1 MNQLLLILCIQI
13 LLPSTVVILLHS
25 SLWDVTP
32 WFVISMVSRLTLFV
46 TSRKLNSVPKPH
58 VAAYGRK
65 SLLNVRPGRRSDHD
79 RTAFTDLFFM
89 EARPFCQP
97 VGRAISLQ
105 CPNEG
110 QGSKNIENQCPIA
123 TKTEN
128 QDQRNFPTRS
138 DVPQHADL
146 AMTTDTAPPLSHMLP
161 LPQF

>member
-1 MNQLLLILCIQI
+1 MQYGLIAS
-13 LLPSTVVILLHS
+13 PVG
-25 SLWDVTP
+25 
-32 WFVISMVSRLTLFV
+32 TLFRILQV
-46 TSRKLNSVPKPH
+46 GPYGIGIGQFLGLFITSRKLNSIPKPH

-89 EARPFCQP
+89 EARPFRQP

-110 QGSKNIENQCPIA
+110 QGSKNIENQCPIV

-128 QDQRNFPTRS
+128 QDQRNFPT
-138 DVPQHADL
+138 VPQHADL
-146 AMTTDTAPPLSHMLP
+146 AMANGNHAPPPSHMLP